1 MGRFA
6 GHIEGGMRMNKKL
19 LMLLLCVFFTV
30 AVLAANYEIAVVVKI
45 GGIPWFNRMEVGV
58 KDAAS
63 ELGVNA
69 YQIGPSDADPAQ
81 QVKIVE
87 DLIAKGVD
95 AICVV
100 PNDAKAL
107 EPVRNAS

>member
-1 MGRFA
+1 
-6 GHIEGGMRMNKKL
+6 MNKKF
-19 LMLLLCVFFTV
+19 LMLLLCVLFTV

-69 YQIGPSDADPAQ
+69 YSDRAFRCRSCSAG
-81 QVKIVE
+81 E
-87 DLIAKGVD
+87 DY
-95 AICVV
+95 
-100 PNDAKAL
+100 
-107 EPVRNAS
+107 